1 MTACGLDFG
10 TSNSAIGI
18 AGGNGA
24 VLAPVEGD
32 ATLIPSAVFFSGERS
47 ETFFRV
53 GVRRLAPAPTRKML
67 RIFRPPHKGEV
78 KRKLTMTIRTPLCDM
93 LGIEHPIM
101 LAGMGGVSYAE
112 LAAAVSN
119 AGGFGTL
126 GMAGR
131 SHSEIADEIK
141 KTRDLTDKPFGVDLL
156 AAVPESLER
165 TADLIIEGGAKAFIS
180 GLGVPPPHLVKKFH
194 DAGLKVMN
202 VNGTVKHAKSAESG
216 GLDAVVAQGTEAGGH
231 TGRVAG
237 LALIPQIVD
246 AVKIP
251 VIAAGSIVDGR
262 GLAAALALGAQGVWM
277 GTRFI
282 ASREAHAGGLYKQV
296 IVEASDED
304 TIVTRSYSGKPMRV
318 FKNEWTSDWEA
329 RPQDIQKFP
338 MQAMMSHQAGV
349 MGGIGGQIE
358 GLSRARSAFAMG
370 QGAGAIHDVKSAAE
384 IIREIVAEAEAII
397 ARLPRLV
404 S

>member
-1 MTACGLDFG
+1 
-10 TSNSAIGI
+10 
-18 AGGNGA
+18 
-24 VLAPVEGD
+24 
-32 ATLIPSAVFFSGERS
+32 
-47 ETFFRV
+47 
-53 GVRRLAPAPTRKML
+53 
-67 RIFRPPHKGEV
+67 
-78 KRKLTMTIRTPLCDM
+78 MTIRTSLCDM
-93 LGIEHPIM
+93 LGIAHPIM

-131 SHSEIADEIK
+131 SPDEIK
-141 KTRDLTDKPFGVDLL
+141 TEIKKVRDLTDKPFGVDLL

-165 TADLIIEGGAKAFIS
+165 TADAIIEGGAKAFIS

-202 VNGTVKHAKSAESG
+202 VNGTVKHARSAESG

-251 VIAAGSIVDGR
+251 VIAAGAIVDGR

-296 IVEASDED
+296 ILDAGDED
-304 TIVTRSYSGKPMRV
+304 TIVTRCYSGKPMRV
-318 FKNEWTSDWEA
+318 FRNDWTADWEA

-358 GLSRARSAFAMG
+358 GLSRERSAFAMG
-370 QGAGAIHDVKSAAE
+370 QGAGAIRDVKSAAE
-384 IIREIVAEAEAII
+384 IIGEIIAEAEAII
-397 ARLPRLV
+397 ARLPKLV

>member
-1 MTACGLDFG
+1 
-10 TSNSAIGI
+10 
-18 AGGNGA
+18 
-24 VLAPVEGD
+24 
-32 ATLIPSAVFFSGERS
+32 
-47 ETFFRV
+47 
-53 GVRRLAPAPTRKML
+53 
-67 RIFRPPHKGEV
+67 
-78 KRKLTMTIRTPLCDM
+78 MTIRTPICDM
-93 LGIEHPIM
+93 LGIEHPIL

-112 LAAAVSN
+112 LCAAVSD

-131 SHSEIADEIK
+131 SPGEIRDEIK

-165 TADLIIEGGAKAFIS
+165 TADIIIEGGAKAFIS
-180 GLGVPPPHLVKKFH
+180 GLGMPPPHLVKKFH

-202 VNGTVKHAKSAESG
+202 VNGTVKHARSAEAG

-231 TGRVAG
+231 TGRIAG

-262 GLAAALALGAQGVWM
+262 GLVAALALGAQGVWI

-282 ASREAHAGGLYKQV
+282 ASREAHAGGLYRQV
-296 IVEASDED
+296 IVDATDED

-318 FKNEWTSDWEA
+318 FKNEWVADWES

-338 MQAMMSHQAGV
+338 AQAMLSHQAGV

-358 GLSRARSAFAMG
+358 GLSRERSAFAMG
-370 QGAGAIHDVKSAAE
+370 QGAGAVHDVKTAAE
-384 IIREIVAEAEAII
+384 IVRDIMAEAEAII
-397 ARLPRLV
+397 GRLPTLM
-404 S
+404 SPA

>member
-1 MTACGLDFG
+1 
-10 TSNSAIGI
+10 
-18 AGGNGA
+18 
-24 VLAPVEGD
+24 
-32 ATLIPSAVFFSGERS
+32 
-47 ETFFRV
+47 
-53 GVRRLAPAPTRKML
+53 
-67 RIFRPPHKGEV
+67 
-78 KRKLTMTIRTPLCDM
+78 MTIRTPLCDM

-318 FKNEWTSDWEA
+318 FRNEWTTDWEG

-358 GLSRARSAFAMG
+358 GLSRERSAFAMG

-384 IIREIVAEAEAII
+384 IIGEIVAEAEAII

>member
-1 MTACGLDFG
+1 MSL
-10 TSNSAIGI
+10 
-18 AGGNGA
+18 
-24 VLAPVEGD
+24 
-32 ATLIPSAVFFSGERS
+32 
-47 ETFFRV
+47 
-53 GVRRLAPAPTRKML
+53 
-67 RIFRPPHKGEV
+67 
-78 KRKLTMTIRTPLCDM
+78 RTPVCD
-93 LGIEHPIM
+93 LFGIDVPIF

-112 LAAAVSN
+112 LCAAVSN
-119 AGGFGTL
+119 AGGLGTL

-131 SHSEIADEIK
+131 SHNEIRDEIK

-165 TADLIIEGGAKAFIS
+165 TADIIIEGGAKAFIS

-202 VNGTVKHAKSAESG
+202 VSGTVRHARSAETG

-237 LALIPQIVD
+237 IALIPQVVD

-262 GLAAALALGAQGVWM
+262 GLVAALALGAQGVWM

-282 ASREAHAGGLYKQV
+282 ASTEAHAGGMYKQV
-296 IVEASDED
+296 IVDADDED
-304 TIVTRSYSGKPMRV
+304 TIITRSYSGKPMRV
-318 FKNEWTSDWEA
+318 HKNEWVADWES
-329 RPQDIQKFP
+329 RPKDIQAFP
-338 MQAMMSHQAGV
+338 MQAALSSQAGV

-358 GLSRARSAFAMG
+358 GLDINRSAFAMG
-370 QGAGAIHDVKSAAE
+370 QGSGAIHDVKPARE
-384 IIREIVAEAEAII
+384 IIREMIAEAEEIVAKMTK
-397 ARLPRLV
+397 LV
-404 S
+404 QKAAKVG

>member
-1 MTACGLDFG
+1 
-10 TSNSAIGI
+10 
-18 AGGNGA
+18 
-24 VLAPVEGD
+24 
-32 ATLIPSAVFFSGERS
+32 
-47 ETFFRV
+47 
-53 GVRRLAPAPTRKML
+53 
-67 RIFRPPHKGEV
+67 
-78 KRKLTMTIRTPLCDM
+78 MTIRTQICDM
-93 LGIEHPIM
+93 LGIEVPIL
-101 LAGMGGVSYAE
+101 LAGMGGVSYAG
-112 LAAAVSN
+112 LCAAVSN

-131 SHSEIADEIK
+131 SPDEIRDELK

-180 GLGVPPPHLVKKFH
+180 GLGVPPPHLVRKFH

-202 VNGTVKHAKSAESG
+202 VNGTVKHARSAEAG

-282 ASREAHAGGLYKQV
+282 ASAEAHAGHLYKQV

-318 FKNEWTSDWEA
+318 FRNEWTADWEK
-329 RPQDIQKFP
+329 RPQDIQAFP
-338 MQAMMSHQAGV
+338 MQAMLSHRAGV

-358 GLSRARSAFAMG
+358 GLTRERSAFAMG
-370 QGAGAIHDVKSAAE
+370 QGAGAIRDVKSAG
-384 IIREIVAEAEAII
+384 EIVREVAAEAREVI
-397 ARLPRLV
+397 ARMAKLAG
-404 S
+404 